1 MRLLLIITSALF
13 LSGCIATPVKH
24 ALPEAP
30 EKLTNPCPKLK
41 ELPLEEERLTEFLKI
56 VTQNYTTYYECAVKH
71 DGLVEWYQIQKKI
84 HDDVFNK

>member
-1 MRLLLIITSALF
+1 MRLLLIASVLL
-13 LSGCIATPVKH
+13 LSGCVATPIKH

-30 EKLTNPCPKLK
+30 EKLTKLCPKLK
-41 ELPLEEERLTEFLKI
+41 ELPPGEERLTEFLKI
-56 VTQNYTTYYECAVKH
+56 VTQNYTTYYECEVKH

>member
-1 MRLLLIITSALF
+1 MRLLLITLVLL
-13 LSGCIATPVKH
+13 LSGCVATPVKH

-30 EKLTNPCPKLK
+30 EKLTTTGPKLK
-41 ELPLEEERLTEFLKI
+41 ELPLDEERLTEFLKT

>member
-1 MRLLLIITSALF
+1 MRLLLITSVLL
-13 LSGCIATPVKH
+13 LSGCVATPVKH

-30 EKLTNPCPKLK
+30 EKLTKTCPKLK
-41 ELPLEEERLTEFLKI
+41 EVPLEEERLTEFLKT

>member
-1 MRLLLIITSALF
+1 MRLLLIASVLLLT
-13 LSGCIATPVKH
+13 GCIATPVKH
-24 ALPEAP
+24 KLPEAP
-30 EKLTNPCPKLK
+30 EKLIKPCPKLK
-41 ELPLEEERLTEFLKI
+41 ELPQDEDKLTEFLKT